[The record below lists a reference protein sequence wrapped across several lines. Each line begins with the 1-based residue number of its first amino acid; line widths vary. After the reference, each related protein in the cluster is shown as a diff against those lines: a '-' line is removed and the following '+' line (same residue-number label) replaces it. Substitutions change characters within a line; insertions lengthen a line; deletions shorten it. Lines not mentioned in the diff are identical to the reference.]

1 LHIKLQITELAGNLL
16 ANIVEVIYLKAQPRK
31 ANVREEQYPAHKSQP
46 SSYTLP
52 QNYLILY
59 HESQT
64 MRFSSAIIVAALASL
79 ISAIPIDETDAKK
92 CPLLCGNDGACK
104 KCEFEQCASIN
115 IFPEIDNMTH
125 LHDRPIFSAQ

>member
-1 LHIKLQITELAGNLL
+1 MLENNIQHIKAILIFLHLL
-16 ANIVEVIYLKAQPRK
+16 DSI
-31 ANVREEQYPAHKSQP
+31 S
-46 SSYTLP
+46 
-52 QNYLILY
+52 

-79 ISAIPIDETDAKK
+79 ISAIPIDDTGAKE
-92 CPLLCGNDGACK
+92 CPLMCINDGACK
-104 KCEFEQCASIN
+104 KCTYAQCASIN